1 MSDTPTTQQSG
12 STSNVTRLVL
22 GDREFIL
29 LGTAHVSRDSV
40 DEVASSIR
48 ELNPDRVCVE
58 IDAARHQSL
67 VEKRSWESLN
77 VYKVI
82 REKKGFLLLGN
93 LVLSSFQRRMGADL
107 GVTPGEEML
116 AALQEAEE
124 LGIPTSFVDRQIHT
138 TLRRAWSRAG
148 FWGKNKM
155 LAALVGSVFS
165 REKLPAEEIE
175 KLKEQGA
182 LEGMMNEL
190 ASYLPAAKEVLI
202 DERDQYIASKSYD
215 TQGSRIL
222 VVVGAG
228 HVPGIARWLTAIHE
242 GTDKPDLERI
252 DSVPPPGVI
261 RKVIPWVIPVVVA
274 GLIAWGFVR
283 SGWDGGLQVLL
294 RWFLVNG
301 TLSGIG
307 AIIALAHPVNI
318 VVSFLAAPFTS
329 MNPTIGVGFVS
340 GLLEAVLRK
349 PRVIDFEQLQDDIA
363 SFRGFYRNRITR
375 ILLVFFFTTLGSAAG
390 TFIALPFLF
399 PGTV

>member
-1 MSDTPTTQQSG
+1 MSDTKA
-12 STSNVTRLVL
+12 SNLTRLTL
-22 GDREFIL
+22 GEREFIL

-40 DEVASSIR
+40 DEVAEAIR
-48 ELNPDRVCVE
+48 EIKPDRVCVE

-77 VYKVI
+77 IYRVI

-93 LVLSSFQRRMGADL
+93 LVLSSFQKRMGADL

-124 LGIPTSFVDRQIHT
+124 LGIPASFVDRQIHT

-155 LAALVGSVFS
+155 LAALLGSVFS

-175 KLKEQGA
+175 ALKEQGA

-190 ASYLPAAKEVLI
+190 AAYLPAAKEVLI
-202 DERDQYIASKSYD
+202 DERDQYIAANSYEAE
-215 TQGSRIL
+215 GSRIL

-228 HVPGIARWLTAIHE
+228 HVPGIVRWLTAIHE
-242 GTDKPDLERI
+242 GTEKPDLERI
-252 DSVPPPGVI
+252 DNVPPPSVF
-261 RKVIPWVIPVVVA
+261 RKAIPWVIPVLVA

-283 SGWDGGLQVLL
+283 SGWDGGLQMLL
-294 RWFLVNG
+294 RWFIVNG
-301 TLSGIG
+301 VLSGIG
-307 AIIALAHPVNI
+307 AIVALAHPVNI
-318 VVSFLAAPFTS
+318 LVSFLAAPFTS

-349 PRVIDFEQLQDDIA
+349 PRVVDFERLQDDIA
-363 SFRGFYRNRITR
+363 TFRGFYRNRITR

-399 PGTV
+399 PGAA

>member
-1 MSDTPTTQQSG
+1 MDTSASE
-12 STSNVTRLVL
+12 STSNVTRLEL
-22 GDREFIL
+22 GGREFIL

-40 DEVASSIR
+40 DEVGRAIR
-48 ELNPDRVCVE
+48 ELEPDRVCVE
-58 IDAARHQSL
+58 IDEARHRSL

-116 AALQEAEE
+116 AAMQVAQELEV
-124 LGIPTSFVDRQIHT
+124 PTSFVDREIHT
-138 TLRRAWSRAG
+138 TLRRAWAKARL
-148 FWGKNKM
+148 WGKMKM
-155 LAALVGSVFS
+155 LAALLGSVFS
-165 REKLPAEEIE
+165 REKLPQEEIE
-175 KLKEQGA
+175 ALKEKGA

-190 ASYLPAAKEVLI
+190 AAYLPAAKEVLI
-202 DERDQYIASKSYD
+202 DERDQYLAAKSYE
-215 TQGSRIL
+215 TEGSRIL

-242 GTDKPDLERI
+242 GVEKPDLARI
-252 DSVPPPGVI
+252 DTVPPPGVL
-261 RKVIPWVIPVVVA
+261 RKAVPWVIPAVVA

-283 SGWDGGLQVLL
+283 AGWDGGLQMLL

-307 AIIALAHPVNI
+307 AIIALAHPLNI
-318 VVSFLAAPFTS
+318 VISFLAAPFTS

-349 PRVIDFEQLQDDIA
+349 PRVVDFERLQDDIT

-375 ILLVFFFTTLGSAAG
+375 IRLVFVITTLGSAIG
-390 TFIALPFLF
+390 TFVALPFLF
-399 PGTV
+399 PGSV